1 MPRGV
6 SLVVRFCVTLQEC
19 RMNTP
24 YTHQHLSV
32 VKKTPTLSNNT
43 ILHESVSLFD
53 ALAILQNEITVESGG
68 GGRGRP
74 GEGESEGSGGAD
86 CLGTS
91 PVEVMLG

>member
-6 SLVVRFCVTLQEC
+6 SLVVLFCVTLQEC
-19 RMNTP
+19 IMNTP

-32 VKKTPTLSNNT
+32 VKNTPTLSNNT
-43 ILHESVSLFD
+43 ILHESVSLFIS
-53 ALAILQNEITVESGG
+53 ILQNEITVVSGG

-74 GEGESEGSGGAD
+74 GEGESGGSGGAD

-91 PVEVMLG
+91 SVEVMLG